1 MTNENHT
8 TNINFMGQRHMAL
21 ALSAVLI
28 FASFAGLWMK
38 GLNFGIDFTGG
49 TLIEL
54 SYPDPVE
61 LPELRTQLANS
72 GFGKAVVQHF
82 GSAEDVLIRIAP
94 QDGLN
99 SAQLSNQVM
108 DALAEATEDEIT
120 LRRVEFVGPQVGD
133 ELTED
138 GALAVLYALFGVLIY
153 VALRFEWR
161 FSIGSVAALVHDVIL
176 TIGVFAW
183 TGMQFD
189 LTVLAAILAVIGYS
203 LNDTIVVFDRVR
215 ENFRTMREGTP
226 VEVTNV
232 AVNQMLSRTIMTSL
246 TTLVVLLALFFLGGE
261 IIHGFATALIIGVV
275 VGTYSSTY
283 VASAVALLL
292 GVSKEDLMKA
302 PKEEE
307 NTEAEE
313 AELQRLFLEQEAK
326 REAREAKREAK
337 KGGQKIAQSE
347 LESKSEEDKEASLL
361 AEHSSAVEKK
371 SHVKKKQTKKR
382 TKK

>member
-1 MTNENHT
+1 MKTLETMNQPHT
-8 TNINFMGQRHMAL
+8 TNINFMGQRHLAL
-21 ALSAVLI
+21 ALSAFLI
-28 FASFAGLWMK
+28 IASFAGLWIK

-54 SYPDPVE
+54 SYPQPVE
-61 LPELRTQLANS
+61 LPELRNQLMES
-72 GFGKAVVQHF
+72 GFGQAVVQHF
-82 GSAEDVLIRIAP
+82 GSAQEVLIRIAP

-108 DALAEATEDEIT
+108 DALAAATNEDIT

-176 TIGVFAW
+176 TLGVFAW

-232 AVNQMLSRTIMTSL
+232 AVNQMLSRTIMTSA

-302 PKEEE
+302 PKEEA
-307 NTEAEE
+307 NSEAEE
-313 AELQRLFLEQEAK
+313 AELQRLFLEQEAR
-326 REAREAKREAK
+326 REAREALRKQA
-337 KGGQKIAQSE
+337 A
-347 LESKSEEDKEASLL
+347 
-361 AEHSSAVEKK
+361 EKK
-371 SHVKKKQTKKR
+371 ANKKEK
-382 TKK
+382 

>member
-1 MTNENHT
+1 MNSEEMKNEIHT
-8 TNINFMGQRHMAL
+8 TNINFMGQRHL
-21 ALSAVLI
+21 AMVLSAILI
-28 FASFAGLWMK
+28 LASFAGLWMK

-49 TLIEL
+49 TLVEL
-54 SYPDPVE
+54 SYPTPVE
-61 LPELRTQLANS
+61 LPELRKNLSES
-72 GFGKAVVQHF
+72 GFGQAVVQHF

-94 QDGLN
+94 QEGLN

-108 DALAEATEDEIT
+108 DALAEATEEDIT

-161 FSIGSVAALVHDVIL
+161 FSVGSVAALIHDVIL

-215 ENFRTMREGTP
+215 ENFRTMRTGTP

-232 AVNQMLSRTIMTSL
+232 AVNQMLSRTIMTSA
-246 TTLVVLLALFFLGGE
+246 TTLVVLLSLFFLGGE

-283 VASAVALLL
+283 VASAVALAL

-302 PKEEE
+302 PKEEAG
-307 NTEAEE
+307 NEAKKAED
-313 AELQRLFLEQEAK
+313 ELQRLFLEQEAK
-326 REAREAKREAK
+326 REA
-337 KGGQKIAQSE
+337 
-347 LESKSEEDKEASLL
+347 KEALKEQ
-361 AEHSSAVEKK
+361 AGEKK
-371 SHVKKKQTKKR
+371 KDKATKQTEPSD
-382 TKK
+382 

>member
-1 MTNENHT
+1 MSNEMHT
-8 TNINFMGQRHMAL
+8 TSIDFMGQRHIAMV
-21 ALSAVLI
+21 LSAVLI
-28 FASFAGLWMK
+28 IASFTGLWLK

-49 TLIEL
+49 TLVEL
-54 SYPDPVE
+54 SYPQPVD
-61 LPELRTQLANS
+61 LPKLRNDLSEA
-72 GFGKAVVQHF
+72 GFGSAIAQHF

-94 QDGLN
+94 REGFN

-108 DALAEATEDEIT
+108 DTLKAASEEEIT

-161 FSIGSVAALVHDVIL
+161 FSVGSVAALIHDVVL

-215 ENFRTMREGTP
+215 ENFRTMRDGSP
-226 VEVTNV
+226 VHVTNV
-232 AVNQMLSRTIMTSL
+232 AVNQMLARTIMTSV
-246 TTLVVLLALFFLGGE
+246 TTLLVLLALFFLGGE
-261 IIHGFATALIIGVV
+261 VIHGFAAALIVGVV

-283 VASAVALLL
+283 VASAVALML

-302 PKEEE
+302 PKEEADS
-307 NTEAEE
+307 EAAEL
-313 AELQRLFLEQEAK
+313 ELQRLFHENEVKLQAK
-326 REAREAKREAK
+326 AAAKGKR
-337 KGGQKIAQSE
+337 
-347 LESKSEEDKEASLL
+347 LDDEED
-361 AEHSSAVEKK
+361 AEGIPK
-371 SHVKKKQTKKR
+371 
-382 TKK
+382 